1 LKSELKLARKIT
13 HPNVLR
19 TFDFG
24 DLGGLPY
31 ISMEYVRGVTLR
43 YLLDSS
49 GRLPYSAGLR
59 LAKQLCAGLGAAH
72 AQGVIHRDI
81 KPENLILDNAGNV
94 KLMDFGIARPIKRAA
109 PGQTQA
115 GFVVGTPQYLSPEQL
130 EGREVDQ
137 RADIYAVGVVLYEV
151 FTGKRPFE
159 AENPVQI
166 ILKHLN
172 EPPVPPSTYWR
183 EIPPALERL
192 ILRCL
197 EKDPAKRFANAGELL
212 REVESL
218 SA

>member
-1 LKSELKLARKIT
+1 
-13 HPNVLR
+13 
-19 TFDFG
+19 
-24 DLGGLPY
+24 
-31 ISMEYVRGVTLR
+31 MEYVRGVTLR

-81 KPENLILDNAGNV
+81 KPENLILDNAGNA
-94 KLMDFGIARPIKRAA
+94 KLMDFGIARPVKRAA

-115 GFVVGTPQYLSPEQL
+115 GFVVGTPQYLAPEQL
-130 EGREVDQ
+130 EGREADQ

-159 AENPVQI
+159 AENPVKI

-172 EPPVPPSTYWR
+172 EAPAPPSTHWR
-183 EIPPALERL
+183 EIPAALERL

-197 EKDPAKRFANAGELL
+197 EKDPARRFASANDLL